1 MQDNTLQTII
11 EQFSVF
17 RLVLTMLFAGLTWA
31 FLVALKFG
39 AEVLASKFVHYRL
52 FISSAYP
59 VIRLLTWSGALL
71 FMVFVIFNPPLN
83 ILIVVSASIGLAI
96 GFGAQDLVKNLIAG
110 LVLLIDR
117 PFRVGDMIDVTGHYG
132 EVTTI
137 GLQSTRIQ
145 TFNDSTVALPN
156 ALVLR
161 NAVSNANSGALNE
174 MVVVDIRLPAS
185 IDLPLVKE
193 LAREAAACSPYAYL
207 KKPITV
213 IVADDFQR
221 TFLTHLKIKTYVLD
235 IRFERLLASDI
246 TERFKQELV
255 RRGIISEQM
264 VLGLLRN
271 D

>member
-17 RLVLTMLFAGLTWA
+17 RLVLTMLFAGMTWA
-31 FLVALKFG
+31 FLTALKFA
-39 AEVLASKFVHYRL
+39 AEILADKFVRYRL

-59 VIRLLTWSGALL
+59 VIRLLTWGGALL
-71 FMVFVIFNPPLN
+71 FMIFVIFNPPIN
-83 ILIVVSASIGLAI
+83 TLIAISASLGLAI
-96 GFGAQDLVKNLIAG
+96 GLGAQDLIKNIIAG
-110 LVLLIDR
+110 VVILIDR

-137 GLQSTRIQ
+137 GLRSTRIQ
-145 TFNDSTVALPN
+145 TFDDSAVALPN
-156 ALVLR
+156 ALVLS
-161 NAVSNANSGALNE
+161 NAVSNSNSGALNE
-174 MVVVDIRLPAS
+174 LVVVDVRLPAS
-185 IDLPLVKE
+185 IDLVLIKE

-221 TFLTHLKIKTYVLD
+221 TFLTQLKIKTYVLD
-235 IRFERLLASDI
+235 IRFERLMASDI

-255 RRGIISEQM
+255 RRGLLTEQM
-264 VLGLLRN
+264 VLGLLHN